1 MEIVDKTGE
10 PRSNEDIGEAI
21 DAIKNR
27 LVKGPID
34 PIMVFYPTI
43 IDALVELLQRRIV
56 TK

>member
-1 MEIVDKTGE
+1 MAIVDKSGE
-10 PRSNEDIGEAI
+10 PRSNQDIGEAI

-34 PIMVFYPTI
+34 SVMVFYPTI
-43 IDALVELLQRRIV
+43 IDALVELLQRRTV